1 MTTARKSRANRE
13 NARSST
19 GPKTARG
26 KARAARNAFSHGLSI
41 PISSDCALVAEAQ
54 TLAQNIAGANASPA
68 RLELAQRIAEAQ
80 LDLVRVRRVLLN
92 SMAPGFS
99 ELLEPDYVNRLS
111 EKFAVMDRYE
121 NRALSRRKSAIR
133 AFNDTEHKSSN

>member
-1 MTTARKSRANRE
+1 MRLAMDYQSQSCPIARLWPR
-13 NARSST
+13 
-19 GPKTARG
+19 
-26 KARAARNAFSHGLSI
+26 H
-41 PISSDCALVAEAQ
+41 

-121 NRALSRRKSAIR
+121 NRALSRRKSATR